1 MSAARPPRHVPS
13 SARTPRAASYAPV
26 PVATC
31 WRRTAGS
38 AEVTS
43 LFPHPRPMG
52 LCPCPPQGLPL
63 LLHGVS
69 FRLQGVS
76 PGKPPALAGPALS
89 PPGPSVSQTW
99 MSAPPGST
107 TASFSASTPSVAS
120 PAAVPPASPSATRPA
135 LVSPLSPP
143 WQHDPSL
150 HQIRGTGTVWARCQG
165 HRGGPK
171 SLFCRCLHPG
181 GVLDL
186 SLLPRP
192 RDLGGHPQES
202 L

>member
-1 MSAARPPRHVPS
+1 MWMSAARPPRHVPS
-13 SARTPRAASYAPV
+13 SAKTLRAASCVPA

-63 LLHGVS
+63 PLHGVS

-76 PGKPPALAGPALS
+76 PGKPPAPAGPTLS

-107 TASFSASTPSVAS
+107 TASSTASTPL
-120 PAAVPPASPSATRPA
+120 VPSPASPSATRSA

-143 WQHDPSL
+143 WQHDPSF
-150 HQIRGTGTVWARCQG
+150 HQIRSKGTVWARCQG
-165 HRGGPK
+165 HRGDQ
-171 SLFCRCLHPG
+171 SASSVAVYILVVSWTSVFFLA
-181 GVLDL
+181 
-186 SLLPRP
+186 
-192 RDLGGHPQES
+192 LGT
-202 L
+202 